1 MAQTAIGG
9 AKSFA
14 DSLSY
19 EKSAIEGATKLVAD
33 ASVAAMDIAQ
43 TAMEKGHAGGQE
55 YAAGIPLAVSIAET
69 NARILAQAAINAAA
83 AKKAGMETTGYDLGA
98 GLAAGLINSTKLVVT
113 AANQVAQAAM
123 NKMRAAGKL

>member
-1 MAQTAIGG
+1 MAQTAVGG

-43 TAMEKGHAGGQE
+43 AALEKGRDGGE
-55 YAAGIPLAVSIAET
+55 SYATGV
-69 NARILAQAAINAAA
+69 ARCEWKERNIW
-83 AKKAGMETTGYDLGA
+83 KKSCASG
-98 GLAAGLINSTKLVVT
+98 N
-113 AANQVAQAAM
+113 
-123 NKMRAAGKL
+123 